1 MNTRI
6 CYDTLCIS
14 SSSSS
19 YITLHIRIC
28 ILHHIVVCCRIDV
41 ILLKM
46 YSIEDLQRVQDALN
60 RLRHTIPNKA
70 YKSLSSRIEHVID
83 TPTPLIIRADT
94 SNDTS
99 TSNTTIFDD
108 DISVFDQHAVRQAA
122 ISVSTST
129 SISTSKQSGFTV
141 LYSPYTHTS
150 NTSYSTSSLLPDEP
164 TAKKQKSTASTST
177 SSSSSYTATTTAA
190 TALHQQQ
197 QHILNIP
204 SNTIQREHLP
214 RKKKMIWVMKS
225 KVAAYIRNRAR
236 RKATAGKKKKRM
248 QDENESGIPQ
258 LRKRKR
264 KAV

>member
-1 MNTRI
+1 MDIKMNTRI

-19 YITLHIRIC
+19 YITLHIL

-46 YSIEDLQRVQDALN
+46 YSIEDLQRVQDALH

-70 YKSLSSRIEHVID
+70 YKSLSSRIEHIID
-83 TPTPLIIRADT
+83 TPTPLMIRAADT

-99 TSNTTIFDD
+99 TSNSTIFDD
-108 DISVFDQHAVRQAA
+108 DISVFDQYAVRQAA

-150 NTSYSTSSLLPDEP
+150 NTYTLLHHSYLMNRLL
-164 TAKKQKSTASTST
+164 
-177 SSSSSYTATTTAA
+177 
-190 TALHQQQ
+190 
-197 QHILNIP
+197 
-204 SNTIQREHLP
+204 
-214 RKKKMIWVMKS
+214 
-225 KVAAYIRNRAR
+225 R
-236 RKATAGKKKKRM
+236 R
-248 QDENESGIPQ
+248 
-258 LRKRKR
+258 
-264 KAV
+264 